1 MKTLFTL
8 SLIIFTGLSFNTF
21 AQTPY
26 TQPIYNYDSIVD
38 IEYGV
43 ANNYAGNADTLL
55 MDIYK
60 PIGNSNCLRPIM
72 ILAHGGAWVVESKEN
87 NSIQNMARELAKR
100 GWVVANINYRL
111 GTNKASNYTSNAL
124 CNGLGIEPCV
134 YVADSAEVERANY
147 RAMQD
152 AKGAIRFMKSR
163 NLIDSTDINNVFMA
177 GESAGAFISISA
189 GFTNSI
195 IKKPASCYAIGN
207 ATTPDPVLL
216 SLACSDPVN
225 DLSRPDLGDI
235 EGTLNLGG
243 YDASLKGVGSF
254 FGGVFNLDLLDG
266 LSNPPSLYLF
276 CQGSDV
282 VVNYNYGPLFERLS
296 SECFSFL
303 GCTNIGDY
311 PNAYGGE
318 GIRNYFDLLGTDTNT
333 YYTDIIY
340 NYQPNNDCQ
349 AEGHAIDNPQ
359 LRLQNMVDFFSE
371 KITDS
376 GNDPSTNNCS
386 PLAINSLLNDNNII
400 IKNPFKDKIEIQIK
414 DQVLSFKYALTDIFG
429 KTINQG
435 ELKTRNT
442 TINTSKLARGIYL
455 LNITDKNFKQTF
467 KLVKN

>member
-1 MKTLFTL
+1 MLAAQPIGPIGRVDATATIRHFLVSWMLSEFNGDTQASNQLMTISLHPNTIQNFVNDCGSLPTGINTETSSTTASIFPNPATNNITITTELAASEISITNTTGQNVYQKTINKSSLKIDVQNFPKGIYFVNVNNHIKNFKSIYSLYKLILNTKIMKTLFTL

-216 SLACSDPVN
+216 SLAF
-225 DLSRPDLGDI
+225 I
-235 EGTLNLGG
+235 
-243 YDASLKGVGSF
+243 
-254 FGGVFNLDLLDG
+254 VFRV
-266 LSNPPSLYLF
+266 F
-276 CQGSDV
+276 
-282 VVNYNYGPLFERLS
+282 
-296 SECFSFL
+296 
-303 GCTNIGDY
+303 
-311 PNAYGGE
+311 
-318 GIRNYFDLLGTDTNT
+318 IRN
-333 YYTDIIY
+333 
-340 NYQPNNDCQ
+340 
-349 AEGHAIDNPQ
+349 
-359 LRLQNMVDFFSE
+359 
-371 KITDS
+371 
-376 GNDPSTNNCS
+376 
-386 PLAINSLLNDNNII
+386 
-400 IKNPFKDKIEIQIK
+400 
-414 DQVLSFKYALTDIFG
+414 
-429 KTINQG
+429 
-435 ELKTRNT
+435 
-442 TINTSKLARGIYL
+442 
-455 LNITDKNFKQTF
+455 
-467 KLVKN
+467 